1 MLKFDKA
8 TGKKM
13 FNVKNLLLI
22 FLVTAMIVFGGCSS
36 KTDKNTTNT
45 LKNNKQETT
54 ASFKGQKLNL
64 YVAAGLKKPMDE
76 VIAIFEKETG
86 AKVVPS
92 YGASGGLYTQIKEG
106 QPCDLYFSADWLYVD
121 KLKADGKLAE
131 GQKFLQDNLV
141 LAVSQTGKNKVKS
154 VTDLIKPGVIV
165 GVSDT
170 KAPVGVY
177 TERALKKMNIWD
189 KLVSSG
195 NLKARPATVNQLAI
209 MLQKNELDAG
219 LIYSSVARAF
229 DLEYVEVIPQEYTG
243 EIIEGAAIIKGGN
256 EKLAEEF
263 MNTVNKN
270 TDKFTKYGWKV
281 IKNEK

>member
-1 MLKFDKA
+1 
-8 TGKKM
+8 
-13 FNVKNLLLI
+13 
-22 FLVTAMIVFGGCSS
+22 MIVFGGCSS
-36 KTDKNTTNT
+36 KTDKNSTNT
-45 LKNNKQETT
+45 VKNNKQETT

-76 VIAIFEKETG
+76 VINIFEKETG

-154 VTDLIKPGVIV
+154 VTDLIKPGVVV
-165 GVSDT
+165 GVCDLQ
-170 KAPVGVY
+170 APVGTY
-177 TERALKKMNIWD
+177 SEKAFKTMNIWD

-195 NLKARPATVNQLAI
+195 NIKARPATVNQLAVMI
-209 MLQKNELDAG
+209 GKNELDAG
-219 LIYSSVARAF
+219 LIYSSVAKANN
-229 DLEYVEVIPQEYTG
+229 LEYVEEIPQKYTG
-243 EIIEGAAIIKGGN
+243 EIIFGSAIIKGGN
-256 EKLAEEF
+256 EKLAKEF
-263 MNTVNKN
+263 MKIANNN
-270 TDKFTKYGWKV
+270 IDKFEKYGWKAV
-281 IKNEK
+281 KE